1 MKESILITGASGF
14 IGFHLIEAALNSGLT
29 VYAAI
34 RAGSDVRH
42 LKGYDIRFCELKYDN
57 VEELTKQL
65 EEIGCQYIIHAA
77 GTTRTG
83 SQEAYNAINAGYALN
98 LANAAMQALGNKLV
112 KFVFTSSLAALG
124 PLNERGTLITEEV
137 VPAPVTAYGRSKLLA
152 ERQLRQLPLLPLII
166 LRPTAV
172 YGPREKDILIV
183 LRAISRGMEAY
194 IGRVEQQL
202 SFVYVKDL
210 ASVAINALFS
220 EPSEVAFNISDGRSY
235 GQYEL
240 ADLTRQILNRK
251 TWRLHVPHGIIK
263 ALAFGMER
271 VYGWRGKTPA
281 LNVEK
286 LHELTAV
293 NWYCSIDKAKAELGF
308 SPRYT
313 LEQGLRETLQWY
325 RQHNWI

>member
-14 IGFHLIEAALNSGLT
+14 IGFHLIEAALSRGLT
-29 VYAAI
+29 VYAAV

-42 LKGYDIRFCELKYDN
+42 LKGYDIRFCELNYSN
-57 VEELTKQL
+57 VELLTKQL
-65 EEIGCQYIIHAA
+65 EAIGCQYIIHAA

-83 SQEAYNAINAGYALN
+83 SQEAYNIVNADYTFN
-98 LANAAMQALGNKLV
+98 LASAAMQALGNKLL
-112 KFVFTSSLAALG
+112 KFVFLSSLAALG
-124 PLNERGTLITEEV
+124 PLNSKDTMITEDIA
-137 VPAPVTAYGRSKLLA
+137 PAPVTAYGRSKLLA
-152 ERQLRQLPLLPLII
+152 ERRLQELTRLPLIV

-172 YGPREKDILIV
+172 YGPREKDILIM

-194 IGRVEQQL
+194 IGKIDQQL

-210 ASVAINALFS
+210 ASVAINALYS
-220 EPSEVAFNISDGRSY
+220 RPSTFAFNISDGRIY

-240 ADLTRQILNRK
+240 ADYSKQILNRK
-251 TWRLHVPHGIIK
+251 TWRLHVPRSIIK
-263 ALAFGMER
+263 GLAFGMER

-293 NWYCSIDKAKAELGF
+293 NWYCSIDKAKAELGYY
-308 SPRYT
+308 PRYS